1 MTRRIGI
8 ILAGMLTVFAGAE
21 AIAQTAGVDIPPY
34 PGSVTHRMGG
44 LARVNGREVRAYYF
58 TTKVPQGQVA
68 EFYSKKWNQDG
79 QIVSVSKTS
88 RGGLAVGYVDLG
100 TGETRTV
107 ALWRD
112 EGVTY
117 GFPAIVKGMAPP
129 FLDSRTEV
137 GGVPIHPGSEGL
149 MTYENLERGGVFQ
162 TISYSDRASLLQ
174 NESFYLK
181 TMGARG
187 WELIG
192 RHRAEKAE
200 ESVMLDFA
208 KGNRKISVTLA
219 WMPKH
224 LRCSV
229 FIVTNFCVKK
239 PGGKRP

>member
-1 MTRRIGI
+1 MTGRIGI
-8 ILAGMLTVFAGAE
+8 ILAGMLVAFVAAE
-21 AIAQTAGVDIPPY
+21 AVAQPAGVDIPPY

-58 TTKVPQGQVA
+58 TTKVPPEQVA

-79 QIVSVSKTS
+79 QIVSVNKTP

-117 GFPAIVKGMAPP
+117 GFPAIVKGMALP
-129 FLDSRTEV
+129 FLDSRAEV
-137 GGVPIHPGSEGL
+137 GGVPVHPGSEGL

-162 TISYSDRASLLQ
+162 TISYSDRASLQQ

-181 TMGARG
+181 TMGSRG
-187 WELIG
+187 WGLIG
-192 RHRAEKAE
+192 RHRSEKVG
-200 ESVMLDFA
+200 ESMLLDFA
-208 KGNRKISVTLA
+208 KEKRKISVTLA

-224 LRCSV
+224 QRCSV
-229 FIVTNFCVKK
+229 FIVTNFCVKP
-239 PGGKRP
+239 PGGERP